1 MAREAAP
8 TRWPA
13 RHGPLGRAANPRV
26 DAGVKELNE
35 MTIGRTEDPE
45 NPSLAPA
52 FVAASLFGAGP
63 RNPSGPADMVPRQQ
77 AGHMHAIDHPSRS
90 FSSCIPG
97 AVHTCELIGW
107 DRFGVD
113 TPDLSHTTL
122 FNSQGN
128 VEKVQAFWRQKLARV
143 AATER
148 QFYAE
153 T

>member
-77 AGHMHAIDHPSRS
+77 AGHMPAIDHPSRS

-97 AVHTCELIGW
+97 AVHTCELAAGRW
-107 DRFGVD
+107 LRAHPETSESGVA
-113 TPDLSHTTL
+113 PHVCGGFPLS
-122 FNSQGN
+122 G
-128 VEKVQAFWRQKLARV
+128 
-143 AATER
+143 
-148 QFYAE
+148 
-153 T
+153 

>member
-13 RHGPLGRAANPRV
+13 RHGPRRHAANPRV

-63 RNPSGPADMVPRQQ
+63 RNPSGPADMGAASTGRTHARNRPPVTLIFLLHSRGRPHMRVPHRPAFASGFCVM
-77 AGHMHAIDHPSRS
+77 AGLVPAISR
-90 FSSCIPG
+90 G
-97 AVHTCELIGW
+97 
-107 DRFGVD
+107 
-113 TPDLSHTTL
+113 TL
-122 FNSQGN
+122 PP
-128 VEKVQAFWRQKLARV
+128 LMI
-143 AATER
+143 AA
-148 QFYAE
+148 
-153 T
+153 

>member
-13 RHGPLGRAANPRV
+13 RHGPRRHAANPRV

-97 AVHTCELIGW
+97 AVHTCEERSDEAISMNEPYRPEIRN
-107 DRFGVD
+107 DSKNQCVR
-113 TPDLSHTTL
+113 P
-122 FNSQGN
+122 
-128 VEKVQAFWRQKLARV
+128 V
-143 AATER
+143 AL
-148 QFYAE
+148 
-153 T
+153 

>member
-13 RHGPLGRAANPRV
+13 PHGPLGRAANPRV

-97 AVHTCELIGW
+97 AVHTCEARSDEAISG
-107 DRFGVD
+107 
-113 TPDLSHTTL
+113 
-122 FNSQGN
+122 SQRTII
-128 VEKVQAFWRQKLARV
+128 EMASSLRASQ
-143 AATER
+143 
-148 QFYAE
+148 
-153 T
+153 